1 MKKRM
6 IRLLCAAGV
15 LAAMACGA
23 WALTSP
29 DGLVSLSYLNNTFIP
44 SAVEKGTT
52 AAYNKLQQTY
62 DSAKAT
68 LDSLAGKNTSGGS
81 KQEESA
87 TLAPKSWGE
96 GDTVTL
102 PTGSGV
108 RPGERTPLSGG
119 GGHLRPVHRPVRR
132 GQHGGAGQLR
142 LHQGR
147 QLDHPVL

>member
-1 MKKRM
+1 
-6 IRLLCAAGV
+6 
-15 LAAMACGA
+15 MACGA

-87 TLAPKSWGE
+87 TLGPQELGGGGRRHPAHGQRGPAAGGHRA
-96 GDTVTL
+96 GDARPGRWWTS
-102 PTGSGV
+102 P
-108 RPGERTPLSGG
+108 PGERWP
-119 GGHLRPVHRPVRR
+119 PARR
-132 GQHGGAGQLR
+132 
-142 LHQGR
+142 
-147 QLDHPVL
+147 

>member
-96 GDTVTL
+96 GDAVTL

-108 RPGERTPLSGG
+108 LLLEGTVPGRWWTSPPGERWP
-119 GGHLRPVHRPVRR
+119 PARR
-132 GQHGGAGQLR
+132 
-142 LHQGR
+142 
-147 QLDHPVL
+147 

>member
-23 WALTSP
+23 WALTTP

-87 TLAPKSWGE
+87 TLAPRAGGRGTPS
-96 GDTVTL
+96 
-102 PTGSGV
+102 PCPRAAGSCCWRAPCG
-108 RPGERTPLSGG
+108 
-119 GGHLRPVHRPVRR
+119 
-132 GQHGGAGQLR
+132 
-142 LHQGR
+142 
-147 QLDHPVL
+147 